1 MLLEAAEQQGGKGAV
16 ELGQRGIRLGGA
28 FQPRR
33 GQACGHFGSRSQL
46 GKNVNLD
53 ICLGVRIRF
62 RIQYGAGVKTH
73 IHRDGGNV
81 QGSQGFHDPR
91 GNLADGTL
99 DMRHRA
105 GQENH
110 PAPLVDALHDRRAQ
124 GDGVAG
130 FRAKQNAVR
139 LGGFQMGRNGRVRRE
154 GFLHQVGNAVP
165 AQFLFE
171 HEQGF
176 VGQLIEN
183 QQVAGVG

>member
-1 MLLEAAEQQGGKGAV
+1 
-16 ELGQRGIRLGGA
+16 
-28 FQPRR
+28 
-33 GQACGHFGSRSQL
+33 
-46 GKNVNLD
+46 
-53 ICLGVRIRF
+53 
-62 RIQYGAGVKTH
+62 
-73 IHRDGGNV
+73 
-81 QGSQGFHDPR
+81 
-91 GNLADGTL
+91 
-99 DMRHRA
+99 MRHRA